1 MGRQPQRGEAWS
13 GYSVAWTVI
22 VTLLA
27 GMVAWGAIGYL
38 IDRLVGTEDVFLA
51 IGLIVGTA
59 GGIYLVYLRYGRED
73 DAR

>member
-1 MGRQPQRGEAWS
+1 MGRQPQRGEAWG
-13 GYSVAWTVI
+13 GYSVAWTII
-22 VTLLA
+22 VTLLG
-27 GMVAWGAIGYL
+27 GMVAWGGIGYL

-59 GGIYLVYLRYGRED
+59 GGIYLVYLRYGREN